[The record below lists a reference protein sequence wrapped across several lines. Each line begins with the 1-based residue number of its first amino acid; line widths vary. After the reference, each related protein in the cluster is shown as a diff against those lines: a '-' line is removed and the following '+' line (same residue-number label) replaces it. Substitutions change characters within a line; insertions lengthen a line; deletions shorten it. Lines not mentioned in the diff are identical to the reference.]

1 MPGRLPDAIAEFET
15 ALRLAPDFA
24 QAHNDLGV
32 VLLYVPN
39 RRADAMAEFRAAL
52 AINPNDPRA
61 QSNLQRAM
69 SQP

>member
-1 MPGRLPDAIAEFET
+1 MPGRLPGAIAEFET
-15 ALRLAPDFA
+15 ALRLAPGYA

-32 VLLYVPN
+32 VLLYVPG
-39 RRADAMAEFRAAL
+39 RRAQAVAEFRAAL
-52 AINPNDPRA
+52 SINPNDPQA